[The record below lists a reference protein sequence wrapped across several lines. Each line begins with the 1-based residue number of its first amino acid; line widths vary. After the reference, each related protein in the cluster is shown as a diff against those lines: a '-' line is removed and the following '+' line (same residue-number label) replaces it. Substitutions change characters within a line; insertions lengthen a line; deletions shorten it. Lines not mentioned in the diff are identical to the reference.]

1 MEEIMQSKIHHIK
14 MYAVLL
20 TVLIIGIQSCSKEDQ
35 NNPVIPES
43 HERGEIVLTTDLGIM
58 TADEIQQI
66 FTASNTQIPFTLNYS
81 VEIISISYYTADR
94 NGDLVIVSGA
104 LLIPLGVNNFPLLSL
119 QHGTQT
125 KHDLVASIS
134 ATNSVEG
141 TIGLITASLGYL
153 TVIPDYIG
161 FGVSDDKHPYLHAES
176 LIPSIIDLMRASKTY
191 SSENQLTLDGRVF
204 LTGYSEGGYTSL
216 LAQKEIEENYTSE
229 FNLTA
234 VAPLAGPYD
243 LKGTVD
249 SAFQSGSYS
258 GDIAY
263 IGYFFTAYNEIY
275 GWNRLND
282 IFNAPFASKMPGL
295 YDGSKTWGEI
305 LDQLPSSFSELMN
318 PDFVSN
324 YLNGNET
331 AVIAAINENT
341 ILNWTPQTP
350 IHFFHGDADVTVPY
364 QNVITAIDIFESN
377 GFSNIQLTTIPGGN
391 HATSGPAAS
400 LGAIQWFES
409 F

>member
-1 MEEIMQSKIHHIK
+1 MQTIIQLIK
-14 MYAVLL
+14 KYAIILIVF
-20 TVLIIGIQSCSKEDQ
+20 IIGIQSCSKEDQ
-35 NNPVIPES
+35 NNPVEPVVQ
-43 HERGEIVLTTDLGIM
+43 ERGEIVHTISLGIM

-66 FTASNTQIPFTLNYS
+66 FTLSNTQIPFTLNYS
-81 VEIISISYYTADR
+81 VEIISVSYYTANR
-94 NGDLVIVSGA
+94 NGDLAIVSGA
-104 LLIPLGVNNFPLLSL
+104 LLIPQGVNNFPLFSL

-125 KHDLVASIS
+125 KRDLVASVS
-134 ATNSVEG
+134 PSNSVEG

-161 FGVSDDKHPYLHAES
+161 FGVSDEMHTYLHAES

-191 SSENQLTLDGRVF
+191 CSENQLSLDGRVF

-216 LAQKEIEENYTSE
+216 LTQKEIEENHNSE
-229 FNLTA
+229 FDLTA

-249 SAFQSGSYS
+249 SAFQSSNYG
-258 GDIAY
+258 GDLAY
-263 IGYFFTAYNEIY
+263 IGYFFTAYNKIY
-275 GWNRLND
+275 GWNRLNE
-282 IFNAPFASKMPGL
+282 IFRAPYASRMPGL

-305 LDQLPSSFSELMN
+305 LSQLPSTFSELMN
-318 PDFVSN
+318 PDFVAN
-324 YLNGNET
+324 YINGNET
-331 AVIAAINENT
+331 DVIAAIQENT

-364 QNVITAIDIFESN
+364 QNVLTAISAFQSN
-377 GFSNIQLTTIPGGN
+377 GASNILLTTIPGGN
-391 HATSGPAAS
+391 HASAGPAAS
-400 LGAIQWFES
+400 FGAIQWFES